1 MHLLE
6 MQLMRIAHILMGNNG
21 RTAVLK
27 AERCWIACFC
37 NMISIVQN
45 AACSV
50 NPATGYM
57 KY

>member
-1 MHLLE
+1 
-6 MQLMRIAHILMGNNG
+6 MGNNG